1 MVWILERGRSG
12 LSRKLAVT
20 PAMNVDVPFRLPVRR
35 AGATGYG
42 NRISLAVMLAGIFVT
57 VMDNSIVNVAI
68 PSIRT
73 TLGATFAEAELV
85 VAGYSFTFAIGL
97 ITGGRL
103 GDIFGQR
110 RMFLIGFAAFTLAS
124 ALCGLAP
131 SPTAL
136 VISRLLQGMSA
147 AILS

>member
-20 PAMNVDVPFRLPVRR
+20 PAMNVDVPFRLPVRQV
-35 AGATGYG
+35 AATGYG
-42 NRISLAVMLAGIFVT
+42 NRIALGVILAGIFVT

-73 TLGATFAEAELV
+73 TLGATFAETELV
-85 VAGYSFTFAIGL
+85 VAGYIFTFAIGL
-97 ITGGRL
+97 ITSGRL

-110 RMFLIGFAAFTLAS
+110 RIFLIGFAAFTLTS
-124 ALCGLAP
+124 ALCGLAL
-131 SPTAL
+131 SPHAL
-136 VISRLLQGMSA
+136 IIARLLQGASA
-147 AILS
+147 S

>member
-1 MVWILERGRSG
+1 GCRQPDW
-12 LSRKLAVT
+12 
-20 PAMNVDVPFRLPVRR
+20 P
-35 AGATGYG
+35 
-42 NRISLAVMLAGIFVT
+42 AVMLTGVFVT
-57 VMDNSIVNVAI
+57 VMDGAIVNVAI

-85 VAGYSFTFAIGL
+85 IAGYILIFAIGM

-110 RMFLIGFAAFTLAS
+110 RIFLVGFAAFTVTS

-131 SPTAL
+131 DAL
-136 VISRLLQGMSA
+136 TLIIARLLQGASA
-147 AILS
+147 